1 MSSSDEQKENRQPGD
16 MEQIPENGENNA
28 NDVDNKPKTTEEQ
41 QGTAIVIALD
51 ASDECEHAVKWYLG
65 KIYKPGDR
73 IVFVHIIELPDFNL
87 NQARNTHMSPG
98 VLAQMWKEEEQKTKA
113 LEEKMKSLLK
123 EKGLKGTLRTA
134 TGKPGETI
142 VSIAEQENAQMV
154 VVGTRGTGKVRR
166 TILGSV
172 SDYLVHHAHCPVVVC
187 RHPETILKQQQRRRH
202 SSASS
207 EGGKSRHTSGDSM
220 RSRNASG
227 EPSGEG
233 KVRTRKWSGD
243 WFKKRSASQ
252 SAEVAEEGDE

>member
-1 MSSSDEQKENRQPGD
+1 MSDDQKENRPLQD
-16 MEQIPENGENNA
+16 MEQIPENGE
-28 NDVDNKPKTTEEQ
+28 DVNEAKPDE
-41 QGTAIVIALD
+41 GTSIVIALD
-51 ASDECEHAVKWYLG
+51 ASEECEHAVKWYLN
-65 KIYKPGDR
+65 KIYKTGDR

-98 VLAQMWKEEEQKTKA
+98 VLAQMWKDEEVKTKQ
-113 LEEKMKSLLK
+113 LEEKMKGLLK

-142 VSIAEQENAQMV
+142 VGIAEQENAQMV

-187 RHPETILKQQQRRRH
+187 RHPETIMKQQQRRRH

-207 EGGKSRHTSGDSM
+207 EGSKSRHTSGDST

-227 EPSGEG
+227 DPTAEG
-233 KVRTRKWSGD
+233 SKVRTRKWSGD

-252 SAEVAEEGDE
+252 SSEVPEETA

>member
-1 MSSSDEQKENRQPGD
+1 MSDDQKENRPLQD
-16 MEQIPENGENNA
+16 MEQIPENGE
-28 NDVDNKPKTTEEQ
+28 DVEQ
-41 QGTAIVIALD
+41 KKDEGTSIIIALD
-51 ASDECEHAVKWYLG
+51 ASEECEHAVKWYLN

-87 NQARNTHMSPG
+87 NQAQMGRRASLGATHGNTHMSPG
-98 VLAQMWKEEEQKTKA
+98 VLAQMWKDEEVKTKQ
-113 LEEKMKSLLK
+113 LEEKMKGLLK

-142 VSIAEQENAQMV
+142 VGIAEQENAQMV

-187 RHPETILKQQQRRRH
+187 RHPETILKQQMRRRH

-207 EGGKSRHTSGDSM
+207 EGGKSRHTSGDST

-227 EPSGEG
+227 DPSAEG
-233 KVRTRKWSGD
+233 QKVRTRKWSGD

-252 SAEVAEEGDE
+252 SSEVAE

>member
-1 MSSSDEQKENRQPGD
+1 MSDDQKENRPLQD
-16 MEQIPENGENNA
+16 MEQIPENGEN
-28 NDVDNKPKTTEEQ
+28 VEQ
-41 QGTAIVIALD
+41 KDEGTSIVIALD
-51 ASDECEHAVKWYLG
+51 ASEECEHAVKWYLN

-98 VLAQMWKEEEQKTKA
+98 VLAQMWKDEEVKTKQ
-113 LEEKMKSLLK
+113 LEEKMKGLLK

-142 VSIAEQENAQMV
+142 VGIAEQENAQMV

-187 RHPETILKQQQRRRH
+187 RHPETIMKQQMRRRH

-207 EGGKSRHTSGDSM
+207 EGGKSRHTSGDST

-227 EPSGEG
+227 DPTGDG
-233 KVRTRKWSGD
+233 QKVRTRKWSGD

-252 SAEVAEEGDE
+252 SSEVAE